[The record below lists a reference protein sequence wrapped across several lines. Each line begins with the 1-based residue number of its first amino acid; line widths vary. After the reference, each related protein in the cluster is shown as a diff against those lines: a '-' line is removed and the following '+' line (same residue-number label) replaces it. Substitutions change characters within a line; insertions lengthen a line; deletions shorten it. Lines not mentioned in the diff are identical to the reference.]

1 MRRFVV
7 TVSVQVHV
15 LHTLLRFVDILH
27 VQVCIR
33 RFVVTVSV
41 QPLLRFVVTVYY
53 LYTCVPV
60 VTL

>member
-27 VQVCIR
+27 VCMR

-41 QPLLRFVVTVYY
+41 QPLLRFVVTV
-53 LYTCVPV
+53 L